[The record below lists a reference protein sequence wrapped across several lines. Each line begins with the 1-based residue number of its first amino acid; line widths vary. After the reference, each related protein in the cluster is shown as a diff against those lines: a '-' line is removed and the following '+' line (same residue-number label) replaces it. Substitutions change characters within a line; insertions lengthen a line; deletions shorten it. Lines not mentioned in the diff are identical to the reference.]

1 MFWGWRGS
9 SRPRYR
15 EPSPVETQGAATMKR
30 LTLGLLVSALL
41 VAGPAAA
48 QTPLAMAGLTITS
61 FQTPPGRGT
70 TPPATQT
77 PPRPQAPPPS
87 TTPANPAQAPATP
100 PAAAPKPPT
109 PPVPFPADAK
119 MGFVNMQ
126 QVVAESK
133 LGKTGSA
140 RAKDLSDK
148 KMAEIQAKNAAIQK
162 LNQEVS
168 AGANV
173 LSAAVLAQKNSE
185 LAKAQNEL
193 QFMQQQAQ
201 TDVDNLQNELFN
213 DFLEKVL
220 PICEELRAE
229 KNLWVIWNLGEGS
242 NVTAVNKGL
251 DLSDEIVK
259 RLDVKFPK

>member
-1 MFWGWRGS
+1 
-9 SRPRYR
+9 
-15 EPSPVETQGAATMKR
+15 MKR
-30 LTLGLLVSALL
+30 ITFGFLLSALL

-61 FQTPPGRGT
+61 MQTPPSRGT

-77 PPRPQAPPPS
+77 PPRPQTPPPT
-87 TTPANPAQAPATP
+87 TTPAPTVPANPQT
-100 PAAAPKPPT
+100 AAPKPPS

-126 QVVAESK
+126 QVVQESK
-133 LGKTGSA
+133 LGKMGST

-148 KMAEIQAKNAAIQK
+148 KMAEITTKNTQIQK
-162 LNQEVS
+162 LNQEIS
-168 AGANV
+168 TGTNV
-173 LSAAVLAQKNSE
+173 LAPAVLAAKQAE
-185 LAKAQNEL
+185 VAKAQNEL

-220 PICEELRAE
+220 PVCEELRAE